1 MNVTSLKC
9 QCGAVRLE
17 ATGKHIISVEC
28 YCDSCRKAG
37 AHFESLPGAPTVL
50 EPNGA
55 TRFVL
60 QRKDRTH
67 CVLGAEHLREH
78 WLTPKATTRRVVAS
92 CCNTPMFL
100 EFVRGH
106 WLSLYG
112 RRYPADRLPPLEA
125 RTMTSDVEGLVLPD
139 DVPNGKTQT
148 ASFMFKLLGAWIGMG
163 FRVPPV
169 TFVQGALEGSAARV
183 A

>member
-1 MNVTSLKC
+1 MTSLNC
-9 QCGAVRLE
+9 QCGSVTLE
-17 ATGKHIISVEC
+17 VTGKHIISAEC
-28 YCDSCRKAG
+28 YCNSCRKAG
-37 AHFESLPGAPTVL
+37 AYFESLPGAPTVL

-60 QRKDRTH
+60 QRKDRTR
-67 CVLGAEHLREH
+67 CTRGAEHLREH
-78 WLTPKATTRRVVAS
+78 WLTPKASTRRVVAS

-100 EFVRGH
+100 EFMRGH

-112 RRYPADRLPPLEA
+112 RNYPADRLPPLEV
-125 RTMTSDVEGLVLPD
+125 RTMTSDVAGLVLPD

-148 ASFMFKLLGAWIGMG
+148 ASFMFALLGAWIRMG

-169 TFVQGALEGSAARV
+169 TFVHGALEGSATRPD
-183 A
+183 